1 MEKISIERTTRFES
15 VGTVYYFSSVNGC
28 KIINTSNS
36 KTSMGFNV
44 SSTHSCATYCCS
56 QNAISIKKSTDLLGG

>member
-36 KTSMGFNV
+36 KTSMGFNF
-44 SSTHSCATYCCS
+44 SSTYSCVAYCCS
-56 QNAISIKKSTDLLGG
+56 KSAVSIKKALIFLAD